1 MGGLPE
7 LNILLAP
14 KARIEELNVWH
25 SLGIS
30 THLQEAAQGKSI
42 QAYLRLRHV
51 NEDEIVGKRKNIKQ
65 YSSQLLNYVFHMLAI
80 MVDGDSIEKP

>member
-1 MGGLPE
+1 
-7 LNILLAP
+7 
-14 KARIEELNVWH
+14 
-25 SLGIS
+25 
-30 THLQEAAQGKSI
+30 
-42 QAYLRLRHV
+42 LRHV